1 MPTKEE
7 ILEKQTFKN
16 EGLELD
22 KRVFYTLNDK
32 KDLQSH
38 RNSKLLAILF
48 KKLVEDN
55 SVKNSEIDD
64 ILLEVCH

>member
-16 EGLELD
+16 EGVELD
-22 KRVFYTLNDK
+22 KRVFYTLNDN

-48 KKLVEDN
+48 KKLVENN
-55 SVKNSEIDD
+55 SIIDSEIDD